1 MELKC
6 KEIQKVELV
15 NIKESKIHDFIV
27 SLFPKNVVISE
38 EIITKIMN
46 VYKADKKSKEEK

>member
-1 MELKC
+1 M
-6 KEIQKVELV
+6 
-15 NIKESKIHDFIV
+15 NIKESKIHDFIL